1 MPGNPAIDSVDKAL
15 QVLLLLRSRGRLRV
29 TEVSDDLGVARS
41 TAHRLLSTLAQRGF
55 VSRDPFTRT
64 YRSGPVLTDIG
75 LASAAAIDIRPQAR
89 PHLEALSAELH
100 ETVNLVVL
108 EGGSCRFLD
117 GVAGDRPLLT
127 RVRTGT
133 ILPAH
138 ATSGGKALL
147 AELATDQIRTLCRP
161 GLPRLTEHTITDGEL
176 LLDELRGVRTR
187 GYALN
192 CGESETGIGAVAVPV
207 RDAHGR
213 AVAAVAVSM
222 PAARMRAAT
231 LPDLVR
237 ALQRAALGIGRELA

>member
-15 QVLLLLRSRGRLRV
+15 QVLLLLRSRGQLRV
-29 TEVSDDLGVARS
+29 TDVSDHLGVARS
-41 TAHRLLSTLAQRGF
+41 TAHRLLSTLALRGF

-64 YRSGPVLTDIG
+64 YRNGPVLMDIG

-108 EGGSCRFLD
+108 EGSSCRFLD

-138 ATSGGKALL
+138 ATSGGKVLL
-147 AELATDQIRTLCRP
+147 AELAPHHIRALCRP
-161 GLPRLTEHTITDGEL
+161 GLPRLTEHTIAEGECLQGEL
-176 LLDELRGVRTR
+176 RSVRAR
-187 GYALN
+187 GYAVN
-192 CGESETGIGAVAVPV
+192 CGESEAGIGAVAVPI
-207 RDAHGR
+207 RKADGR

-222 PAARMRAAT
+222 PAVRMRTAT
-231 LPDLVR
+231 LPDLVAVLR
-237 ALQRAALGIGRELA
+237 RAARSIGQELA